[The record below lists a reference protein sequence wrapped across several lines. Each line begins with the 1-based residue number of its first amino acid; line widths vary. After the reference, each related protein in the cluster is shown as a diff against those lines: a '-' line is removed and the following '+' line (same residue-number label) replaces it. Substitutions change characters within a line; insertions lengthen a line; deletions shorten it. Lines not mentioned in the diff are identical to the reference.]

1 MLAIRVPMAS
11 VVASLGSAD
20 ALMLTVGADVRVN
33 AATVALE
40 EDQGS
45 VALAI
50 RVLVASVVASL
61 GSADAL
67 MLTVGA
73 DVRVSVATVAAAEAA
88 SSLAKQLFTL
98 NTFVSTFEPAVLCS
112 LQRARGADRKHIQLI
127 F

>member
-1 MLAIRVPMAS
+1 MAS

>member
-1 MLAIRVPMAS
+1 VVAIRVLVAS

-20 ALMLTVGADVRVN
+20 ALMLTVGVDVGVN
-33 AATVALE
+33 AATVVVEAH
-40 EDQGS
+40 QGS

-73 DVRVSVATVAAAEAA
+73 DVRVSVATVAAAEEAA
-88 SSLAKQLFTL
+88 SSLDFL
-98 NTFVSTFEPAVLCS
+98 N
-112 LQRARGADRKHIQLI
+112 LI
-127 F
+127 LLG

>member
-1 MLAIRVPMAS
+1 MAS
-11 VVASLGSAD
+11 VVASLASAD
-20 ALMLTVGADVRVN
+20 ALMLSVGVDVRVN
-33 AATVALE
+33 AATVAVE

-45 VALAI
+45 VAVAN

-73 DVRVSVATVAAAEAA
+73 DVRVSVATVAAAAEEAA
-88 SSLAKQLFTL
+88 SSLAKQLFTQ

-112 LQRARGADRKHIQLI
+112 LQRALAGLI
-127 F
+127 ENTSS

>member
-1 MLAIRVPMAS
+1 MAS

-20 ALMLTVGADVRVN
+20 ALMLTVGTDVRVN

-73 DVRVSVATVAAAEAA
+73 DVRVSVATVAAAEEEAA

-98 NTFVSTFEPAVLCS
+98 NTFP
-112 LQRARGADRKHIQLI
+112 QRAMALTRAHFRQAH
-127 F
+127 

>member
-1 MLAIRVPMAS
+1 MAS

-20 ALMLTVGADVRVN
+20 ALMLSVGADVRVSV
-33 AATVALE
+33 ATVAVA

-67 MLTVGA
+67 MLSVGA
-73 DVRVSVATVAAAEAA
+73 DVRVSVATVAAAAAEEAA

-112 LQRARGADRKHIQLI
+112 LQRALAGLI
-127 F
+127 KSTSS

>member
-1 MLAIRVPMAS
+1 VLAIRVPMAS

-20 ALMLTVGADVRVN
+20 ALMLTVGTDVRVN

-73 DVRVSVATVAAAEAA
+73 DVRVSVATVAAAEEEAA

-98 NTFVSTFEPAVLCS
+98 NTFP
-112 LQRARGADRKHIQLI
+112 QRAMALTRAHFRQAH
-127 F
+127 

>member
-1 MLAIRVPMAS
+1 VLAIRVPMAS

-20 ALMLTVGADVRVN
+20 ALMLTVGTDVRVN

-73 DVRVSVATVAAAEAA
+73 DVRVSVATVAAAEEAAEEAA

-98 NTFVSTFEPAVLCS
+98 NTFP
-112 LQRARGADRKHIQLI
+112 QRAMALTRAHFRQAH
-127 F
+127 

>member
-1 MLAIRVPMAS
+1 MAS

-61 GSADAL
+61 GSADVL

-73 DVRVSVATVAAAEAA
+73 DVRVSVATAAAAEEAA